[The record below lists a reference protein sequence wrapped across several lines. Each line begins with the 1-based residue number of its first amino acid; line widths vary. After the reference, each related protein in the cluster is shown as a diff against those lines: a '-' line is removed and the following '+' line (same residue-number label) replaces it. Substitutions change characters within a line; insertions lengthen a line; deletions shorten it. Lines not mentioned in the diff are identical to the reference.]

1 MTEIE
6 MKEFFDNYMYETY
19 FLRAKKIYELTNN
32 LDLFLLKTLK
42 KEFALHYL
50 KKALRLAKELEGLI
64 PSTQNE

>member
-42 KEFALHYL
+42 KEFDVE
-50 KKALRLAKELEGLI
+50 KNI
-64 PSTQNE
+64 MFVTNFFNEKLSSL